1 MEGLEDSRRSFKR
14 QCEFPK
20 RKLQINERVEVKSY
34 EEGFLG
40 SWHPGTVIECG
51 KLTRHVRYENILDDD
66 ELDYSVEVVKVSD
79 ALECEFGSPSKFAR
93 IRPLPPWVEFQTCD
107 VKFGVCVDVSYR
119 DAWWEGVV
127 FDHCEGMEE
136 RSVFFP
142 DLGDEMKVEIDQMR
156 ITQDWDEVT
165 GEWQRRGEWV
175 FLELIEECQRES
187 YLAVSVKQ
195 IWYEVQQKKEFAAVG
210 DWTLNVKKDLWRDM
224 IMKVVVDYKGVT
236 VKEVFSTLKPQQLDS
251 VGLMSKVDSNKTV
264 SEKEKF
270 EQKQLVVFPVEEDFP
285 KFQNEVSVAICSKKK
300 KHRSYSENWEPVIVS
315 ETEYCP
321 DAVRQYVLAY
331 QDRKSVFWK
340 EKVRKHLAYL
350 GWKIYRYRRYLRY
363 RPPDG
368 ICENKF
374 YYSLIE
380 ICKVME
386 SRVNSSASK
395 NDLGNNGPTPSSIN
409 GYNLSISS
417 STPQSEPP
425 QTINISA
432 YLPTQ
437 PTPSKPPKLP
447 RPSHAPHVPLNP
459 LEKSQNPD
467 VSSLAVVPS
476 SVAVADELATP
487 SAAYCPQVIVEYHKR
502 ALERNWD
509 DKKECISKIKEHLR
523 KEGWVLTGPPPKNKR
538 RGILY
543 TSPQKRNFISLNKV
557 CEFLIK
563 ESIKRSSISGI
574 EPLNASIVNEESI
587 DKESIQGSTMCIQP
601 FVSDEI
607 IDQVPSDDVSS
618 KTSHFLPH
626 ETELYTIDRVA
637 TNRSKRKRD
646 ESSLRVRSNKRVRKF
661 SVPSL
666 SHQKALN
673 VVSWLIDSNVVLP
686 RSNVSY
692 IAKRKRVMASGRITH
707 DGIKCKCCHKIFSLV
722 SFEFHAIGSNTTRPS
737 ASIFLDD
744 GRSLLQCQIQIM
756 QDHVSREA
764 MVKSQTHLCQSE
776 NDYICSV
783 CRNGGELLL
792 CDRCPSS
799 YHKTCLGLEDI
810 PDGEWFC
817 PSCLCGICGQ
827 RKFNGGGEDENF
839 LKCIQCEHNY
849 HVACLISRD
858 TCKSR
863 SYAESQFCG
872 KDCEKL
878 YEGLQRM
885 LEEPVSVGVD
895 DLTWTLVKC
904 IDSES
909 CDIDSSKSGL
919 LAESYS
925 KLNVALSVMHECFEP
940 LKEPSS
946 GRDLVED
953 VIFSRWSELNRM
965 NFRGFYTVLL
975 EKDGE
980 LVSVATIRVL
990 GDKVAEVPLVGT
1002 RFQYRR
1008 HGMCRILMDVLEKK
1022 LMQLG
1027 VKQLVLPAVP
1037 CVVDTWIGPFGFS
1050 KMTELERSK
1059 FLDYTFLDFQGT
1071 IMCQKLLTNTPSPDS
1086 VLQIEFQQKLGAIS
1100 ESSSANKSPVSEV
1113 CQAGEI
1119 VMKEMSDTPMLDA
1132 FEGESDNDNVSKEAV
1147 IDCVTMAEQPV
1158 LEDEQHCQNG
1168 TSTVQGSFEKWK
1180 QPVLEDE
1187 QHCQNGTSTVQG
1199 SFEKWKQPVLEDE
1212 QHCQNGTSTVQGS
1225 FEKWKQPVLEDEQH
1239 CQNGTSTVQGSFEKW
1254 KQPVLE
1260 DEQHCQNGTSTVQG
1274 SFEKWKNV
1282 LYYYRRRKVKRV
1294 A

>member
-1 MEGLEDSRRSFKR
+1 MEGLQESRRSFKR
-14 QCEFPK
+14 KCEFQQQ
-20 RKLQINERVEVKSY
+20 KLRINERVEVKSF

-51 KLTRHVRYENILDDD
+51 KLTRHVRYENIVEDDG
-66 ELDYSVEVVKVSD
+66 LDYLVEVVKVSD
-79 ALECEFGSPSKFAR
+79 ALDCEFGSPSKCAV

-107 VKFGVCVDVSYR
+107 IKFGLCVDVSYQ

-127 FDHCEGMEE
+127 FDHHEVMEK

-165 GEWQRRGEWV
+165 GKWQRRGNWV
-175 FLELIEECQRES
+175 FLELIEECLRES

-224 IMKVVVDYKGVT
+224 IMQVVVDYMGIT
-236 VKEVFSTLKPQQLDS
+236 VREVFSTLKPQELDS
-251 VGLMSKVDSNKTV
+251 VGLMSKVDSNKTL
-264 SEKEKF
+264 SEKENF
-270 EQKQLVVFPVEEDFP
+270 EQKQLVIFPVEKDFP
-285 KFQNEVSVAICSKKK
+285 KFQSEVSVAICSERNKR
-300 KHRSYSENWEPVIVS
+300 RSSTHSNSNNWEPVIVP
-315 ETEYCP
+315 EMEYCP
-321 DAVRQYVLAY
+321 DAVTQYILAS
-331 QDRKSVFWK
+331 QNRNKRPIWR
-340 EKVRKHLAYL
+340 EKVWKHLAYL
-350 GWKIYRYRRYLRY
+350 GWEIDQHGHHIRYK
-363 RPPDG
+363 PPDG
-368 ICENKF
+368 ICQKKF

-395 NDLGNNGPTPSSIN
+395 NDIGNNAPTPSSIN

-447 RPSHAPHVPLNP
+447 RPCHVPHVLLNP

-476 SVAVADELATP
+476 SVAVAGEQATP
-487 SAAYCPQVIVEYHKR
+487 SAAYWPQVIAEYHKR
-502 ALERNWD
+502 ALERNWRG
-509 DKKECISKIKEHLR
+509 KKKYISKIKKHLL
-523 KEGWVLTGPPPKNKR
+523 KEGWVLTDPPPENKR
-538 RGILY
+538 RGVLY
-543 TSPQKRNFISLNKV
+543 TSPQNRNFTSLNMV
-557 CEFLIK
+557 CKFLIK
-563 ESIKRSSISGI
+563 ESNIRSSISGI
-574 EPLNASIVNEESI
+574 EPLNASVVNEESV
-587 DKESIQGSTMCIQP
+587 DQESIQRSTMSGIQP
-601 FVSDEI
+601 FVSDESV
-607 IDQVPSDDVSS
+607 DRVPSDDLSS

-646 ESSLRVRSNKRVRKF
+646 DSSLRVRSNKRVRKF
-661 SVPSL
+661 SAPSL

-686 RSNVSY
+686 RSNVY
-692 IAKRKRVMASGRITH
+692 YVAKRQHVMASGRITH

-827 RKFNGGGEDENF
+827 RKFNGGGEDGHF

-858 TCKSR
+858 TFKSK

-885 LEEPVSVGVD
+885 LGEPVSVGVR

-904 IDSES
+904 IDFES
-909 CDIDSSKSGL
+909 YDIDSSKSGL

-953 VIFSRWSELNRM
+953 VIFSRRSELNRM

-1008 HGMCRILMDVLEKK
+1008 HGMCRILMDELEKK

-1037 CVVDTWIGPFGFS
+1037 CVVDTWTGPFGFS
-1050 KMTELERSK
+1050 KMTEHERSK

-1071 IMCQKLLTNTPSPDS
+1071 IMCQKLLTKMLSPDS
-1086 VLQIEFQQKLGAIS
+1086 VLPIEFQQKVSAIS

-1113 CQAGEI
+1113 YQAGEI
-1119 VMKEMSDTPMLDA
+1119 VMKETADTPML
-1132 FEGESDNDNVSKEAV
+1132 EYVSPLS
-1147 IDCVTMAEQPV
+1147 I
-1158 LEDEQHCQNG
+1158 
-1168 TSTVQGSFEKWK
+1168 
-1180 QPVLEDE
+1180 
-1187 QHCQNGTSTVQG
+1187 
-1199 SFEKWKQPVLEDE
+1199 
-1212 QHCQNGTSTVQGS
+1212 
-1225 FEKWKQPVLEDEQH
+1225 
-1239 CQNGTSTVQGSFEKW
+1239 
-1254 KQPVLE
+1254 
-1260 DEQHCQNGTSTVQG
+1260 
-1274 SFEKWKNV
+1274 
-1282 LYYYRRRKVKRV
+1282 
-1294 A
+1294 

>member
-1 MEGLEDSRRSFKR
+1 MEGLEESRRSFKR
-14 QCEFPK
+14 KCEFPK
-20 RKLQINERVEVKSY
+20 RKLQINERVEVKSF

-66 ELDYSVEVVKVSD
+66 GLDYSVEVVKVSD
-79 ALECEFGSPSKFAR
+79 ALDCEFGSPSKFAV

-107 VKFGVCVDVSYR
+107 VKFGLCVDVIYR

-156 ITQDWDEVT
+156 ITRDWDEVT
-165 GEWQRRGEWV
+165 GEWRRRGNWV
-175 FLELIEECQRES
+175 FLELIEDCQKES

-195 IWYEVQQKKEFAAVG
+195 IWYEVRQKKEFTVVG

-224 IMKVVVDYKGVT
+224 IMQVVVDYMGVT
-236 VKEVFSTLKPQQLDS
+236 VKEVFSTLKPQELDS
-251 VGLMSKVDSNKTV
+251 VGLMSKVDSNKNL
-264 SEKEKF
+264 SEKENF
-270 EQKQLVVFPVEEDFP
+270 EQKQLVVFPVEDDFP
-285 KFQNEVSVAICSKKK
+285 KFRNEVSVAICSKRN
-300 KHRSYSENWEPVIVS
+300 KHRSSTHSNSDKWEPVIVS

-331 QDRKSVFWK
+331 QNRSNREFLKK
-340 EKVRKHLAYL
+340 KVWKHLTYL
-350 GWKIYRYRRYLRY
+350 GWEIYRYDHRLRY
-363 RPPDG
+363 KPPDG
-368 ICENKF
+368 ICREKKF
-374 YYSLIE
+374 YYSLID

-386 SRVNSSASK
+386 SRVNSSVSK
-395 NDLGNNGPTPSSIN
+395 NDLGNNAPTPSSIN

-417 STPQSEPP
+417 STSQSEPP

-437 PTPSKPPKLP
+437 PTPCKPQKLP
-447 RPSHAPHVPLNP
+447 RPCHVPHVPLNP
-459 LEKSQNPD
+459 LEKSQNLD

-476 SVAVADELATP
+476 SVAVA
-487 SAAYCPQVIVEYHKR
+487 YYPQAVVEYHKR
-502 ALERNWD
+502 AFEPSSDNKRKL
-509 DKKECISKIKEHLR
+509 ILKIRKHLVN
-523 KEGWVLTGPPPKNKR
+523 EGWVLTDPPLKNRR
-538 RGILY
+538 RGVLY
-543 TSPQKRNFISLNKV
+543 TSPQNRKFSSLNTV
-557 CEFLIK
+557 CKFLIE
-563 ESIKRSSISGI
+563 ESVRRLSIFGI
-574 EPLNASIVNEESI
+574 QPLNASSVVNEESV
-587 DKESIQGSTMCIQP
+587 DQENIQRSTMYGIQP
-601 FVSDEI
+601 FVSDESV
-607 IDQVPSDDVSS
+607 DRVPSGDLSS

-626 ETELYTIDRVA
+626 QTESYTIDRVA
-637 TNRSKRKRD
+637 TNRSKRKCD

-686 RSNVSY
+686 RSNVY
-692 IAKRKRVMASGRITH
+692 YVAKRRRAMASGRITH
-707 DGIKCKCCHKIFSLV
+707 DGIKCKCCHKIYSLV

-764 MVKSQTHLCQSE
+764 MVKSQTRLCQSE

-810 PDGEWFC
+810 PEGEWFC
-817 PSCLCGICGQ
+817 PSCLCRICGQ
-827 RKFNGGGEDENF
+827 RKFNGGGEDGPF

-849 HVACLISRD
+849 HVACLISRN
-858 TCKSR
+858 TCKSK
-863 SYAESQFCG
+863 SYAERRFCG

-885 LEEPVSVGVD
+885 LGEPVSVGVD
-895 DLTWTLVKC
+895 NLTWTLVKC
-904 IDSES
+904 FDSES
-909 CDIDSSKSGL
+909 CDIDSCKSGL

-980 LVSVATIRVL
+980 LVSVATTRVL

-1008 HGMCRILMDVLEKK
+1008 HGMCRILMD
-1022 LMQLG
+1022 
-1027 VKQLVLPAVP
+1027 
-1037 CVVDTWIGPFGFS
+1037 
-1050 KMTELERSK
+1050 ELE
-1059 FLDYTFLDFQGT
+1059 
-1071 IMCQKLLTNTPSPDS
+1071 
-1086 VLQIEFQQKLGAIS
+1086 
-1100 ESSSANKSPVSEV
+1100 
-1113 CQAGEI
+1113 
-1119 VMKEMSDTPMLDA
+1119 
-1132 FEGESDNDNVSKEAV
+1132 
-1147 IDCVTMAEQPV
+1147 
-1158 LEDEQHCQNG
+1158 
-1168 TSTVQGSFEKWK
+1168 
-1180 QPVLEDE
+1180 
-1187 QHCQNGTSTVQG
+1187 
-1199 SFEKWKQPVLEDE
+1199 
-1212 QHCQNGTSTVQGS
+1212 
-1225 FEKWKQPVLEDEQH
+1225 
-1239 CQNGTSTVQGSFEKW
+1239 
-1254 KQPVLE
+1254 
-1260 DEQHCQNGTSTVQG
+1260 
-1274 SFEKWKNV
+1274 
-1282 LYYYRRRKVKRV
+1282 KRV
-1294 A
+1294 AGAERFRARAGFISFESKNPDLPLKNLNVKGAFEEFFQFALTHNIQSSSLTPFASFQSFQSFLLTIFSQRLCLVRFSVPPPPSGSFLSASVCCVS